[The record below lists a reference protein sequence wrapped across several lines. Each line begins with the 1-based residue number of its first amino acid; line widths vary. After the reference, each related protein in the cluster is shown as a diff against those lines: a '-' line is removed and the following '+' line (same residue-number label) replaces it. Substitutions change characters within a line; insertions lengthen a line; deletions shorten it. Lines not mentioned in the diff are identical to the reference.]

1 MWKFHFFFNW
11 PLEFLRSSIP
21 LEIPCLLTCLPWI
34 FFWNSPVLL
43 VSIHNVLG
51 SHLKQ
56 VTTVQFSS
64 SRAGSH
70 IFKKA
75 NIGMFSYFRFPGRKF
90 TKNLPKR
97 KDFNVLYWSKTQINL
112 YFTFEIINIHNRS
125 CKKLFFL
132 PPLNPLFH
140 YNNLPKV
147 FNWSCASQKIVYS
160 HQNLF
165 FLPNKGSNNP
175 IWVGR
180 HTKND
185 LRLFKLDSK
194 TLLVY
199 HSAIMSTK

>member
-1 MWKFHFFFNW
+1 
-11 PLEFLRSSIP
+11 
-21 LEIPCLLTCLPWI
+21 
-34 FFWNSPVLL
+34 
-43 VSIHNVLG
+43 
-51 SHLKQ
+51 
-56 VTTVQFSS
+56 
-64 SRAGSH
+64 
-70 IFKKA
+70 
-75 NIGMFSYFRFPGRKF
+75 MFSDFRFPGRNF

-97 KDFNVLYWSKTQINL
+97 KDFNVLYWSKTQFNL

-125 CKKLFFL
+125 YKRLFFL
-132 PPLNPLFH
+132 SLLNPLFH

-199 HSAIMSTK
+199 HSAITSTKWRNMKAFPTLIFLEDISTKNFGRSLLCS